1 MDSTRG
7 NRASALLT
15 KPSGAKQKQRKQ
27 SRPTRGQTE
36 ARELEDLSAR
46 SSNNR
51 TRAAHD
57 LAARRFDRFLG
68 IDNGASESDSFTNR
82 WPGPLTIVSL
92 KAEDITKDMIGRF
105 ADYLLVYEDLACSTS
120 LDCMSSVRV
129 LLERKTC
136 TRLFDD
142 NKSWYSQLRK
152 SLEKEFYNRLPEGV
166 RLVVNRAP
174 LMTPEDLRL
183 IGGGLFADNTTLS
196 LKDRT
201 LINFQWAVV
210 GRISDITNLEF
221 CDLL

>member
-1 MDSTRG
+1 MSSAEEVDSTRG
-7 NRASALLT
+7 NRASALLI

-82 WPGPLTIVSL
+82 WPGPLTIASL

-105 ADYLLVYEDLACSTS
+105 ADYLLVYKDLG
-120 LDCMSSVRV
+120 
-129 LLERKTC
+129 
-136 TRLFDD
+136 
-142 NKSWYSQLRK
+142 QLRK

-183 IGGGLFADNTTLS
+183 IGGGVI
-196 LKDRT
+196 R
-201 LINFQWAVV
+201 
-210 GRISDITNLEF
+210 
-221 CDLL
+221 